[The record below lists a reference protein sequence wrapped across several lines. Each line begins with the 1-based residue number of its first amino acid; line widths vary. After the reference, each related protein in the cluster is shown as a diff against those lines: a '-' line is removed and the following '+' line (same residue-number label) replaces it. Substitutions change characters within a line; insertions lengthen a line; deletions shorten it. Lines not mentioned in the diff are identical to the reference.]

1 VPVYDHRYR
10 GFAGERR
17 PPRWLFLT
25 LTRLGLGEV
34 FSSKL
39 ILILFV
45 ASCLPLVV
53 FSTIVYVANNLD
65 VLAAFQVTTSDASG
79 LLDALEGRLFF
90 WFLVGQS
97 MLAFLLASFTGPQL
111 VGPDLVHGAM
121 PLYLSRPIS
130 RADYVLGKL
139 AVLLVLLSAVT
150 WLPGLLL
157 TGLQASVARE
167 GWLVDRWRIP
177 LALVVGSWIWIVLL
191 SLLALA
197 ISAWIRWR
205 PLATS
210 ALFIVFVVGGA
221 FGAAINETL
230 DTSWG
235 NLLMLGEMS
244 RTIWAELFAY
254 EPLLEA
260 EVARDPLPL
269 WACWFG
275 LAAACTGALAILH
288 KKIRAFE
295 VVR

>member
-1 VPVYDHRYR
+1 MPVYDRRYR
-10 GFAGERR
+10 GFPGERR
-17 PPRWLFLT
+17 PSRTLFLT
-25 LTRLGLGEV
+25 ITRLGLAEV

-45 ASCLPLVV
+45 AACLPLLV

-65 VLAAFQVTTSDASG
+65 VLAAFQVTNGDASQ
-79 LLDALEGRLFF
+79 LLESLEGPFFF
-90 WFLVGQS
+90 WFLVAQS
-97 MLAFLLASFTGPQL
+97 MFAFLLASFTGPQL

-139 AVLLVLLSAVT
+139 CVLVAILSAIT
-150 WLPGLLL
+150 WVPAMLL
-157 TGLQASVARE
+157 TGIQASVARD
-167 GWLVDRWRIP
+167 GWLADRWRIP
-177 LALVVGSWIWIVLL
+177 FALLVGSWIWILLL

-210 ALFIVFVVGGA
+210 ALFIILVVGGA

-230 DTSWG
+230 DTNWG
-235 NLLMLGEMS
+235 KLLMLGEMAQ
-244 RTIWAELFAY
+244 TIWVRLFGDVAFMGS
-254 EPLLEA
+254 A
-260 EVARDPLPL
+260 AARDPLPTS
-269 WACWFG
+269 ACWLG
-275 LAAACTGALAILH
+275 LAVACVAALAILH
-288 KKIRAFE
+288 RKIRAFE

>member
-1 VPVYDHRYR
+1 VPVYDRRYR
-10 GFAGERR
+10 GFPGERR
-17 PPRWLFLT
+17 PSRWLFLT
-25 LTRLGLGEV
+25 ITRLGLTEV
-34 FSSKL
+34 FASKL

-45 ASCLPLVV
+45 ASCLPLLV

-65 VLAAFQVTTSDASG
+65 VLAAFQVTNGDASQ
-79 LLDALEGRLFF
+79 LLDALEGPFFF
-90 WFLVGQS
+90 WFLVVQS
-97 MLAFLLASFTGPQL
+97 MFAFLLASFTGPQL

-139 AVLLVLLSAVT
+139 SVLVVLLSAIT
-150 WLPGLLL
+150 WIPAMLL
-157 TGLQASVARE
+157 TGIQASVARE
-167 GWLVDRWRIP
+167 GWLADRWRIP
-177 LALVVGSWIWIVLL
+177 FALLVGSWVWILLL

-230 DTSWG
+230 DTNWG
-235 NLLMLGEMS
+235 KLLMLGEMAQ
-244 RTIWAELFAY
+244 TIWVRLFGDVAFMGS
-254 EPLLEA
+254 A
-260 EVARDPLPL
+260 AARDPLPTS
-269 WACWFG
+269 ACWLG
-275 LAAACTGALAILH
+275 LTVACVAALAILH
-288 KKIRAFE
+288 RKIRAFE